1 MKERKITEIIIRN
14 HFNHLL
20 SAIESDIIIAGGGP
34 SSLVAG
40 YYLAKAGKKVTIL
53 EKKLSLGGGTWGG
66 GMGFK
71 FAVVEEECLPI
82 LNEMG
87 IRYKKEEEDLYSV
100 DSIELASGLIFNA
113 IKAGAEIF
121 NLISVE
127 DLVVKDNRVQGV
139 VINASPIEIAKL
151 HVDPIT
157 LLAKAVVDAT
167 GHDLEV
173 VKVLIKKNG
182 VKLNTETGEIIGE
195 RSMDA
200 EEGEKITV
208 EKTGEVFPG
217 LYVVGMA
224 ACACFG
230 GPRMGP
236 IFGGMLLSGKKLAE
250 MLIEKL

>member
-1 MKERKITEIIIRN
+1 MKEKKISGIIVKN
-14 HFNHLL
+14 HFEHLIN
-20 SAIESDIIIAGGGP
+20 AIESDVIIAGGGP

-40 YYLAKAGKKVTIL
+40 YYLSKSGKKVTIL
-53 EKKLSLGGGTWGG
+53 ERKLSLGGGTWGG

-71 FAVVEEECLPI
+71 FAVVEENCLPI
-82 LNEMG
+82 LDDMG

-127 DLVVKDNRVQGV
+127 DLVLRDGKVRGV
-139 VINASPIEIAKL
+139 VVNASPIEIAKL

-157 LLAKAVVDAT
+157 LMAKAVVDAT

-173 VKVLIKKNG
+173 VRVLLRKND

-224 ACACFG
+224 ACACYG

-236 IFGGMLLSGKKLAE
+236 IFGGMLLSGKKLAD
-250 MLIEKL
+250 LLVKVV

>member
-1 MKERKITEIIIRN
+1 MKEVEITEIIIREYLGS
-14 HFNHLL
+14 LL
-20 SAIESDIIIAGGGP
+20 RALDSDVIIAGGGP

-53 EKKLSLGGGTWGG
+53 ERKLSLGGGTWGG

-71 FAVVEEECLPI
+71 YVILEENCPPI
-82 LNEMG
+82 LQELN
-87 IRYKKEEEDLYSV
+87 INYTKKGEDLYAV
-100 DSIELASGLIFNA
+100 DSIALASGLIFNA
-113 IKAGAEIF
+113 VKAGAEIF
-121 NLISVE
+121 NLVSVE
-127 DLVVKDNRVQGV
+127 DLVVKDNRVKGV
-139 VINASPIEIAKL
+139 VVNASPIEIARL

-157 LLAKAVVDAT
+157 MKANAVVDAT

-173 VKVLIKKNG
+173 VKVLLKKNNL
-182 VKLNTETGEIIGE
+182 KIFTETGDIVGE
-195 RSMDA
+195 RSMDV
-200 EEGEKITV
+200 EEGERITL

-217 LYVVGMA
+217 LYVAGMA

-250 MLIEKL
+250 ILVEKV

>member
-1 MKERKITEIIIRN
+1 MKESKITEIIVRN
-14 HFNHLL
+14 HFERLIN
-20 SAIESDIIIAGGGP
+20 AIKSDVIIAGGGP

-40 YYLAKAGKKVTIL
+40 YYLSKSGKRVTIL
-53 EKKLSLGGGTWGG
+53 ERKLSLGGGTWGG

-71 FAVVEEECLPI
+71 FAVVEEDCLPI
-82 LNEMG
+82 LDDMG
-87 IRYKKEEEDLYSV
+87 IKYKKEEDNLYSV

-127 DLVVKDNRVQGV
+127 DLVLRDGRVRGV
-139 VINASPIEIAKL
+139 VVNASPIEIAKL

-157 LLAKAVVDAT
+157 LMAKAVVDAT

-173 VKVLIKKNG
+173 VRVLLRKND
-182 VKLNTETGEIIGE
+182 VKLNTETGDIIGE

-200 EEGEKITV
+200 EEGEKVTV

-224 ACACFG
+224 ACACYG

-236 IFGGMLLSGKKLAE
+236 IFGGMLLSGKKLADI
-250 MLIEKL
+250 LVKVV

>member
-1 MKERKITEIIIRN
+1 MKEKRITEIIVKN
-14 HFNHLL
+14 HFTHLL
-20 SAIESDIIIAGGGP
+20 NALENDVIIAGGGP

-71 FAVVEEECLPI
+71 FAVVEEACLPI
-82 LNEMG
+82 LSEMG
-87 IRYKKEEEDLYSV
+87 IRYTKEEEDLYSV

-121 NLISVE
+121 NLTSVE
-127 DLVVKDNRVQGV
+127 DLVVRDNRVCGV
-139 VINASPIEIAKL
+139 VINGSPIEIAKL

-157 LLAKAVVDAT
+157 LMAKAVVDAT

-173 VKVLIKKNG
+173 VKVLLRKNG
-182 VKLNTETGEIIGE
+182 VKLNTETGDIIGE

-200 EEGEKITV
+200 EEGERITI
-208 EKTGEVFPG
+208 EKTGEVYPG

-236 IFGGMLLSGKKLAE
+236 IFGGMLISGKKLAE
-250 MLIEKL
+250 TLIKSL